1 MRERT
6 CVGTGGC
13 SPAGRQARTRWKQQD
28 ARWAPR
34 HLSRGGDRR
43 AGGGRGENARGVWG
57 SRGDEIDWGGRDESD
72 GLAEPP
78 WSGIWKSW
86 IDHHRGPAQLGNL
99 TVCPF
104 KDLGL

>member
-57 SRGDEIDWGGRDESD
+57 AEKTRSTGAGAMSQMGWRSPPGLESGNRGSTTIGDRHNSEI
-72 GLAEPP
+72 
-78 WSGIWKSW
+78 
-86 IDHHRGPAQLGNL
+86 
-99 TVCPF
+99 
-104 KDLGL
+104 